1 MEHLLKGLGV
11 ALITPFRQD
20 YKVDY
25 KILEE
30 RVEEQISGGT
40 DYIVALGT
48 TGETPTLSDEE
59 QKEIISCICKT
70 VNKRVP
76 VILGIGGNDPTRV
89 IKNIENTNFE
99 NIQGILSVTP
109 FYNKPSQK
117 GLVEYYKK
125 IAAVSPVPIIL
136 YNVPGRTGTNMLSET
151 TIEIAKSCSNVI
163 AVKEASG
170 ICGQAG
176 QIAKDGPANFGVISG
191 DDGLTLPIMSVGGIG
206 VISVLANALPKH
218 MSLMVHL
225 ANEGNFISAR
235 KIHMQLLNF
244 FKLLFKE
251 GNPCGI
257 KALLEIMGKANN
269 VLRLPLYPISKELY
283 NDIEKEIKKII

>member
-11 ALITPFRQD
+11 ALITPFQKN

-25 KILEE
+25 KTLEE

-59 QKEIISCICKT
+59 QKEIINCICKT

-76 VILGIGGNDPTRV
+76 VILGIGGNDPVRV
-89 IKNIENTNFE
+89 IKNIEDTNFE

-109 FYNKPSQK
+109 FYNKPSQR

-125 IAAVSPVPIIL
+125 IAAVSPVPVVL

-151 TIEIAKSCSNVI
+151 TVEIAKSCSNVI

-176 QIAKDGPANFGVISG
+176 KIVKDGPTNFGVISG
-191 DDGLTLPIMSVGGIG
+191 DDGLTIPIISIGGIG
-206 VISVLANALPKH
+206 VISVLANAMPKH

-244 FKLLFKE
+244 FKLLFTE

-269 VLRLPLYPISKELY
+269 VLRLPLYPISQDLYKNLEKELK
-283 NDIEKEIKKII
+283 NVL

>member
-20 YKVDY
+20 YKIDY
-25 KILEE
+25 KALEE
-30 RVEEQISGGT
+30 LVEEQISGGT

-76 VILGIGGNDPTRV
+76 VILGMGGNDPAKV
-89 IKNIENTNFE
+89 IKNIESTNLE
-99 NIQGILSVTP
+99 DIQGILSVTP

-117 GLVEYYKK
+117 GLIEYYKK
-125 IAAVSPVPIIL
+125 ISAASPVPVIL
-136 YNVPGRTGTNMLSET
+136 YNVPGRTGTNMLPET
-151 TIEIAKSCSNVI
+151 TVEIAKTCSNVI

-176 QIAKDGPANFGVISG
+176 KIAKDCPSTFAVVSG

-206 VISVLANALPKH
+206 VISVMANALPKH

-225 ANEGNFISAR
+225 ANEGNFIAAR

-257 KALLEIMGKANN
+257 KALLEIMGKTKN
-269 VLRLPLYPISKELY
+269 VLRLPLYPISLDLYKEL
-283 NDIEKEIKKII
+283 EKELKNVI

>member
-11 ALITPFRQD
+11 ALITPFQKN

-25 KILEE
+25 KILENL
-30 RVEEQISGGT
+30 VEEQISGGT

-48 TGETPTLSDEE
+48 TGETPTLSDKE
-59 QKEIISCICKT
+59 QKEVISCICKT

-76 VILGIGGNDPTRV
+76 VIMGMGGNDPARV

-109 FYNKPSQK
+109 FYNKPSQN
-117 GLVEYYKK
+117 GLIEYYKK
-125 IAAVSPVPIIL
+125 IAEASPVPVIL
-136 YNVPGRTGTNMLSET
+136 YNVPGRTGTNMLPET
-151 TIEIAKSCSNVI
+151 TVKIAKTCSNVI

-176 QIAKDGPANFGVISG
+176 KIVKDGPSDFAVISG
-191 DDGLTLPIMSVGGIG
+191 DDGLTLPIMSIGGAG

-283 NDIEKEIKKII
+283 NDIEKEIKKIL